1 MPLQPPAEA
10 EQPLLSASPA
20 RRTHHLWTQTAT
32 AFPRERRPQDRPPH
46 VPLTPPTLVFTQGSA
61 PRSKECRLSSS
72 PEQGYFATTRVASC
86 LQPALHFLPPTT
98 TTRPSPPPVF
108 SSH

>member
-1 MPLQPPAEA
+1 MPLQPPGEGT
-10 EQPLLSASPA
+10 QPLLSGPPASGTP
-20 RRTHHLWTQTAT
+20 RLWAQRAT

-72 PEQGYFATTRVASC
+72 TEQGYLATTRVASC
-86 LQPALHFLPPTT
+86 LRPAIHFSSQTT
-98 TTRPSPPPVF
+98 TAG
-108 SSH
+108 SSATTV